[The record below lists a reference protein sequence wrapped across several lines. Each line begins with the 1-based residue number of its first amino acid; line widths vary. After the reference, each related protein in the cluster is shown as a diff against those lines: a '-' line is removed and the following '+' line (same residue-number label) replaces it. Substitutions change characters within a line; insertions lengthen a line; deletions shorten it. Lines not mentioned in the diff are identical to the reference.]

1 MIGLRNQPE
10 GSSLVQRAIAE
21 VTEHIR
27 ANNLR
32 VGDTLPSEAHFAATL
47 GVSRPVMREAFRALA
62 ALRLIDVANGRKA
75 RVSALDG
82 AVIAASLDHA
92 MSTAQVSVADVWD
105 VRRTV
110 EMRTVALAAASRS
123 DEEAQH
129 ILDHVEAMAAS
140 IDDLEAM
147 TAHDIAFHQT
157 IAKASRNLLF
167 AQLVASFGQMMQV
180 AVPAAWQT
188 RTAAEQRELMI
199 DRHRAVAA
207 AIAECDPEKAV
218 AAMDAHF
225 DASIGDILKAQANP
239 HGG

>member
-1 MIGLRNQPE
+1 MIDRGPD
-10 GSSLVQRAIAE
+10 GSSLVQRAMDE
-21 VTEHIR
+21 VTSHIR
-27 ANNLR
+27 ANRLR
-32 VGDTLPSEAHFAATL
+32 VGDTLPSEAQFAGAI

-82 AVIAASLDHA
+82 AVIATSLDHA

-110 EMRTVALAAASRS
+110 EMRTVALAAASRT
-123 DEEAQH
+123 DAEAQQ
-129 ILDHVEAMAAS
+129 ISDHVEAMAAS
-140 IDDLEAM
+140 VDDLAAM

-157 IAKASRNLLF
+157 IARASRNALF

-180 AVPAAWQT
+180 AVPAAWKT
-188 RTAAEQRELMI
+188 RTATAQRQLMI
-199 DRHRAVAA
+199 ERHRAVAA
-207 AIAECDPEKAV
+207 AIAGRDPARAV

-225 DASIGDILKAQANP
+225 DASVGDLLKAQA
-239 HGG
+239 GYGD